1 MRDHQQPFAGE
12 TIHYGYRPTTTG
24 QAAIAVSQ
32 RGVAAVLLG
41 TDRHELSRELAEAL
55 AGADLVEDEAAIN
68 GTLDAVESHLRNP
81 AEEPGFDLDL
91 RGDARELAV
100 WAALRAILIG
110 ETRSYG
116 ALAKEIGAGLTAQ
129 EVGAACAAN
138 RLAVLIQCH
147 RVLKADGSI
156 SGYRWG
162 VHRKRKLLAMEQA
175 A

>member
-1 MRDHQQPFAGE
+1 MTDRNLPYAGE
-12 TIHYGYRPTTTG
+12 TIHYGYRTTDTG
-24 QAAIAVSQ
+24 TAAIAISG

-41 TDRHELSRELAEAL
+41 TDRDDLRRKLAEAL
-55 AGADLVEDEAAIN
+55 PGADLIADEGPIGA
-68 GTLDAVESHLRNP
+68 TLDAVGRHLGDP
-81 AEEPGFDLDL
+81 AGEAGFDLDL
-91 RGDARELAV
+91 RGDAGELAV
-100 WAALRAILIG
+100 WAALRGIPAG

-116 ALAKEIGAGLTAQ
+116 ALAEAIGTGITAQ

-138 RLAVLIQCH
+138 RLAVVVPCH

-162 VHRKRKLLAMEQA
+162 VHRKRRLLAMEQA